1 MMVSANMH
9 YAKTHLS
16 ELIDLAQQ
24 GEEIILCKNGQP
36 MARVIPYVTA
46 TEPRKLGL
54 WAGKIQIADDFD
66 ELPPSLKG
74 FFE

>member
-1 MMVSANMH
+1 MVTANIH

-16 ELIDLAQQ
+16 ELIDIAQN
-24 GEEIILCKNGQP
+24 GEEVILCKNGTP
-36 MARVIPYVTA
+36 VALVIPYVAKTHA
-46 TEPRKLGL
+46 RKLGL
-54 WAGKIQIADDFD
+54 WAGKLKIADDFD